1 MSSPEPDDSENDLQ
15 TKIEQYQNTTAEDTS
30 TDTQEAA
37 DNSDATSDSNPKP
50 KIPEV
55 NSKNLLVNPDELPD
69 HVDASL
75 IYGRVSTNDQYENG
89 KSLDRQVEKGRE
101 GVDGDEDAVLVHE
114 PITDDGKTGTNFR
127 RNGIKKVFDLASR
140 GLVDRLYVTKL
151 NRIGRCAPETLYFV
165 YKLQNDLDVSI
176 VMEHDHIDI
185 STNLNDLLMATM
197 SILGGH
203 FSVEQRVT
211 SSIESQIS
219 QFENDKD
226 WWVFHNQVPLGYQE
240 AEDDWI
246 EVTEREAQIVRELF
260 EYFIDKESYTKTAEY
275 ISRKY
280 GADGYEMT
288 RYRVKR
294 ILTRDVYIG
303 KPSKTLDTDR
313 VEDNEIGVDD
323 PSLKIVAE
331 KTFEAAQKIIE
342 ANKERYSSSE
352 GRHDPLDFVQ
362 IVGVDTMLTTFADLE
377 LHCPEC
383 ASTNLQKNGGR
394 ETSEVEVHNYQCK
407 DCGRQMKWPNQ
418 SQFERLR
425 DKGFFR

>member
-1 MSSPEPDDSENDLQ
+1 MSSLNPEDSENDSQ
-15 TKIEQYQNTTAEDTS
+15 TTIEQYQNTTAADTP

-37 DNSDATSDSNPKP
+37 DNSDATTDSNPKP

-55 NSKNLLVNPDELPD
+55 NSKNLLMNPDELPD

-101 GVDGDEDAVLVHE
+101 GIDGDEDAVLIHE
-114 PITDDGKTGTNFR
+114 PITDDGKTGTNFQR
-127 RNGIKKVFDLASR
+127 SGIKKVFDLASR
-140 GLVDRLYVTKL
+140 GLVDRLYITKL

-165 YKLQNDLDVSI
+165 YKLQNDTDVTI
-176 VMEHDHIDI
+176 VMEHDYIDI
-185 STNLNDLLMATM
+185 STSLNDLLMATM

-211 SSIESQIS
+211 SSIKSQIS
-219 QFENDKD
+219 QFQNDKD
-226 WWVFHNQVPLGYQE
+226 WWVFHNQVPLGYEE
-240 AEDDWI
+240 AENDWI
-246 EVTEREAQIVRELF
+246 KVTEEEAQVVRELF
-260 EYFIDKESYTKTAEY
+260 EYFIDEESYTKTAEY

-280 GADGYEMT
+280 GEDGYRMT

-303 KPSKTLDTDR
+303 SPSKTLDTDR
-313 VEDNEIGVDD
+313 VEDNEVAVDD
-323 PSLKIVAE
+323 PNLKIVDE
-331 KTFEAAQKIIE
+331 EIFEAAQKIIQ

-352 GRHDPLDFVQ
+352 ETHDPLDFVQ

-383 ASTNLQKNGGR
+383 GSAELQKYGSR
-394 ETSEVEVHNYQCK
+394 ETSGIAVHNYRCK

-425 DKGFFR
+425 DKGFFK

>member
-1 MSSPEPDDSENDLQ
+1 MSSLNPEDSENDSQ
-15 TKIEQYQNTTAEDTS
+15 TTIEQYQNTTAADTS
-30 TDTQEAA
+30 TDTQEAP
-37 DNSDATSDSNPKP
+37 DNSDATTDSNPKP

-55 NSKNLLVNPDELPD
+55 NSKNLLMNPNELPD
-69 HVDASL
+69 HAEASL
-75 IYGRVSTNDQYENG
+75 IYGRVSTDDQYENG
-89 KSLDRQVEKGRE
+89 KSLDRQVESGHE
-101 GVDGDEDAVLVHE
+101 GIDGDEDAVLIHE

-127 RNGIKKVFDLASR
+127 RDGIKKVFDLASR
-140 GLVDRLYVTKL
+140 GFVDRLYITKL

-165 YKLQNDLDVSI
+165 YKLQNDMSVSL
-176 VMEHDHIDI
+176 VMGDDHIDI
-185 STNLNDLLMATM
+185 STNLRDLLTATM

-203 FSVEQRVT
+203 ISVEQRVT
-211 SSIESQIS
+211 SSIENQIS

-226 WWVFHNQVPLGYQE
+226 WWVFHNQVPLGYEE

-246 EVTEREAQIVRELF
+246 EVTEEEAQVVRELF

-280 GADGYEMT
+280 GEDGYAMT
-288 RYRVKR
+288 RCRVKR

-313 VEDNEIGVDD
+313 VEDNEVAVDD
-323 PSLKIVAE
+323 PSLKIVDE
-331 KTFEAAQKIIE
+331 KTFKEAQEIIQM
-342 ANKERYSSSE
+342 NKERYSSSE
-352 GRHDPLDFVQ
+352 ETRDPLDFVQ

-383 ASTNLQKNGGR
+383 ANTDLQKYGSR
-394 ETSEVEVHNYQCK
+394 ETSEMEVHNYRCK

-418 SQFERLR
+418 SQLERLR
-425 DKGFFR
+425 DKGFFG